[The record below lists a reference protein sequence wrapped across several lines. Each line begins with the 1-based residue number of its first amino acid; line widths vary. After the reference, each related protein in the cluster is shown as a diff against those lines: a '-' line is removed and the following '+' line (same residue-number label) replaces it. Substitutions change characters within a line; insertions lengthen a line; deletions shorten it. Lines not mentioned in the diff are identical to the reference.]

1 MGLLIDGV
9 WRDQWYDT
17 KASGGRFVRKES
29 AFRDWITAAG
39 RSGYKAEAGRYH
51 LYVSLA

>member
-17 KASGGRFVRKES
+17 GKTGGRFVRSES
-29 AFRDWITAAG
+29 RCAASALASW
-39 RSGYKAEAGRYH
+39 RAKAAS
-51 LYVSLA
+51 VKWNV